1 MRYFIN
7 IIITSLFLFSSCS
20 KMQNS
25 TIISKEFQNEEWS
38 RFEFIE
44 GEMEVKKVPAKYDVI
59 MEVVVSD
66 LYPNSYEMHQ
76 KDGSF
81 LFNLTVHN
89 SNGIYRS
96 RDYRFKLKNDEGYW
110 NAEKKNG
117 YYTFQLPIMN
127 ELILS
132 DSDTYRF
139 IIENK
144 YSKDPLQGIKSLT
157 LKYINTK

>member
-7 IIITSLFLFSSCS
+7 IVIISLFAFSSCS
-20 KMQNS
+20 KTQNN
-25 TIISKEFQNEEWS
+25 TIINKEFPNDEWS
-38 RFEFIE
+38 RFEFLE
-44 GEMEVKKVPAKYDVI
+44 GEMEVKNVPAKYDVV
-59 MEVVVSD
+59 MEIVVSD
-66 LYPNSYEMHQ
+66 QYPNTYEMHQ
-76 KDGSF
+76 KDGNF

-117 YYTFQLPIMN
+117 YYVFQLPVMN

-132 DSDTYRF
+132 DSDIYKFT
-139 IIENK
+139 IENK
-144 YSKDPLQGIKSLT
+144 YPKDPLQGIKSLT
-157 LKYINTK
+157 LKYINAK